1 MEEIKYQS
9 LDEKEKYKFIIE
21 NTVIEVNRVLLNWK
35 QMNKTVSYEDKISL
49 FRSYLARFVKTR
61 YSWIRYNS
69 DIRRFDPLCTI
80 VDWQLIG
87 IDLESGSKMY
97 NSSNT
102 PLLNGLKEFIKD
114 FDFTKFNDLNS
125 LDNFTTPGTGN
136 FDITLNKNYENIKNI
151 KFN

>member
-1 MEEIKYQS
+1 MEKIRLQS
-9 LDEKEKYKFIIE
+9 SEEQEKYKFIIE
-21 NTVIEVNRVLLNWK
+21 NTVIEVNRVLQNWK
-35 QMNKTVSYEDKISL
+35 QMNKVVSYENKISL
-49 FRSYLARFVKTR
+49 FRSYLARFTKLK

-69 DIRRFDPLCTI
+69 DVKRFDPLCTI
-80 VDWQLIG
+80 VDWQLID
-87 IDLESGSKMY
+87 IDLESGSRIY

-102 PLLNGLKEFIKD
+102 PLLNGLKQFIKE

-136 FDITLNKNYENIKNI
+136 FDIILNKNYENIKNI